1 MQLDIRLPMGA
12 MFTILGLILVI
23 YGVISGT
30 LVMDIN
36 VNLWWG
42 LVMLVFGLFLLVLA
56 RGSFARTPEV

>member
-1 MQLDIRLPMGA
+1 MGA

-30 LVMDIN
+30 LSMDIN

-42 LVMLVFGLFLLVLA
+42 LVMLVFGLFLLVLS
-56 RGSFARTPEV
+56 RGSFMRAPEA